1 MANAKKQDLA
11 PVAGNEEGKGMVA
24 TGGGALAA
32 MFEETEGGGFEGVD
46 ESSFAIPF
54 LIILQSGS
62 PQCKKSDGAYIKGA
76 EEGMLYNTVTGE
88 LYDGDEGLRVIP
100 CFFKR
105 TFIEWGDRDAGG
117 GFKGEYK
124 PTDPIVSQIQRDDR
138 GRDVLPNGNL
148 LVDTRTHYVLILK
161 EDGSFS
167 PAVIAM
173 SSTQVKKS
181 RQWMSKMDGIKF
193 RNGAG
198 QLYTPPMF
206 SHSYL
211 IQTTPEQNDQG
222 SWFGWK
228 IGSAE
233 LIEDANLFGAAKEFK
248 RAVSAG
254 EVREQV
260 PSQDGTAPA
269 SDGGMGEKIEY

>member
-1 MANAKKQDLA
+1 MANAKSKQEMA
-11 PVAGNEEGKGMVA
+11 PVEGGEGKALVA
-24 TGGGALAA
+24 ANGGALAT

-117 GFKGEYK
+117 GFKGEHK
-124 PTDPIVSQIQRDDR
+124 PTDTIVSTIQRDDR

-148 LVDTRTHYVLILK
+148 LTDTRTHYVLVLK

-167 PAVIAM
+167 PAVVAM

-211 IQTTPEQNDQG
+211 LQTTAEQNDQG

-233 LIEDANLFGAAKEFK
+233 LIEDPQLFAAAKEFK

-254 EVREQV
+254 EVKEQV
-260 PSQDGTAPA
+260 PSQDGQAPKN
-269 SDGGMGEKIEY
+269 GEDVPY